1 MNSIIDLAVAYWR
14 LEKWVANA
22 PVEKKMAANSSLRTM
37 KRFLDANGI
46 EIRDLTGQ
54 AFDYGM
60 NLKVI
65 HSDMPENDPTAK
77 PIISEMIK
85 PMVLQNGSVVSAGE
99 VVIGTVVKSA
109 PIMVNQT
116 SSDQTTQEDSAKS
129 SSPEDKIAAE
139 KKNFW
144 ERWRSVIVPSAFA
157 AMALTFGVIFSVNL
171 AELGKSTWRME
182 DKINAEKT
190 FTVCLAYEDGGD
202 IISKKEYSFGEKI
215 LIPEEITNRPADDT
229 FTYTLSGWNE
239 KPNFAYKDM
248 IYLASY
254 STEYIDYSVS
264 FLDFDGRI
272 ISEATYHCG
281 DLIVVPEL
289 PSRSSDETYNY
300 ACVGWDKTVSEMCRG
315 NATYKAQ
322 YQADYIDYTVKFL
335 NYDDSILSEGK
346 YHYGATINVPNN
358 PVKPSDDT
366 YSYVFVGWDSEVS
379 TTCLGD
385 ATYKAQ
391 FQADYIDYTITFM
404 NEDSSIISQKT
415 YHFGAPIDV
424 PASPT
429 KDSDEMYDYEFA
441 GWYPEVSPTC
451 DGTKTY
457 KAKFNS
463 ILKA

>member
-1 MNSIIDLAVAYWR
+1 MNNIIDLAVAYWR

-22 PVEKKMAANSSLRTM
+22 TVEKKMAANSSLRTM

-109 PIMVNQT
+109 PIIANQT
-116 SSDQTTQEDSAKS
+116 SSDQTAQEDSAKS
-129 SSPEDKIAAE
+129 SSPEDKTAAK

-157 AMALTFGVIFSVNL
+157 VMALTFGVILSVNL
-171 AELGKSTWRME
+171 AELGKSTRRLE
-182 DKINAEKT
+182 DKVNAEKS

-229 FTYTLSGWNE
+229 FTYALSGWNE
-239 KPNFAYKDM
+239 EPKFAYKDM
-248 IYLASY
+248 VYLASY

-264 FLDFDGRI
+264 FLDFDGRT
-272 ISEATYHCG
+272 ISEATYHYG
-281 DLIVVPEL
+281 DSIVVPEL

-300 ACVGWDKTVSEMCRG
+300 VCVGWDKTVSEMCRG

-322 YQADYIDYTVKFL
+322 YEPEYI
-335 NYDDSILSEGK
+335 N
-346 YHYGATINVPNN
+346 
-358 PVKPSDDT
+358 
-366 YSYVFVGWDSEVS
+366 
-379 TTCLGD
+379 
-385 ATYKAQ
+385 
-391 FQADYIDYTITFM
+391 YTITFM
-404 NEDSSIISQKT
+404 NEDSSIISQET
-415 YHFGAPIDV
+415 YHFGDPVIV
-424 PASPT
+424 PADPK

-457 KAKFNS
+457 IAKFNS

>member
-109 PIMVNQT
+109 PIMANQT
-116 SSDQTTQEDSAKS
+116 SSDQTTQEDFANS
-129 SSPEDKIAAE
+129 SSAEDKTAAK

-157 AMALTFGVIFSVNL
+157 AMALTFGVILSVNL
-171 AELGKSTWRME
+171 TELGKSTRRME

-202 IISKKEYSFGEKI
+202 IISKKEYSFGDKI
-215 LIPEEITNRPADDT
+215 LIPEEITNRPADNT

-239 KPNFAYKDM
+239 EPNFAYKDM
-248 IYLASY
+248 VYLASY
-254 STEYIDYSVS
+254 STKYIDYSVS
-264 FLDFDGRI
+264 FLDFDGRV
-272 ISEATYHCG
+272 ISEDTYHYG
-281 DLIVVPEL
+281 DSIAVPEL
-289 PSRSSDETYNY
+289 PSRSSDETYDY
-300 ACVGWDKTVSEMCRG
+300 VCVGWDQTVSETCQG
-315 NATYKAQ
+315 NATYRAQ
-322 YQADYIDYTVKFL
+322 YR
-335 NYDDSILSEGK
+335 
-346 YHYGATINVPNN
+346 
-358 PVKPSDDT
+358 
-366 YSYVFVGWDSEVS
+366 
-379 TTCLGD
+379 
-385 ATYKAQ
+385 
-391 FQADYIDYTITFM
+391 ADYIDYTITFLH
-404 NEDSSIISQKT
+404 EDGSIISQET
-415 YHFGAPIDV
+415 YHFGEAVNV
-424 PASPT
+424 PADPK
-429 KDSDEMYDYEFA
+429 KDSDETYDYEFA
-441 GWYPEVSPTC
+441 GWDPEVSPTC

>member
-65 HSDMPENDPTAK
+65 HSDMPENDPAAK

-109 PIMVNQT
+109 PIMANQT
-116 SSDQTTQEDSAKS
+116 SSDQITQEDSANS
-129 SSPEDKIAAE
+129 SSAEDKTAA
-139 KKNFW
+139 KTKNFW

-157 AMALTFGVIFSVNL
+157 AMALTFGVILSVNL
-171 AELGKSTWRME
+171 TELGKSMRRME

-202 IISKKEYSFGEKI
+202 IISKKEYSFGDKI
-215 LIPEEITNRPADDT
+215 LIPEEITNRPADNT

-239 KPNFAYKDM
+239 EPNFAYKDM
-248 IYLASY
+248 VYLASY
-254 STEYIDYSVS
+254 STEYIDYT
-264 FLDFDGRI
+264 I
-272 ISEATYHCG
+272 
-281 DLIVVPEL
+281 
-289 PSRSSDETYNY
+289 
-300 ACVGWDKTVSEMCRG
+300 
-315 NATYKAQ
+315 
-322 YQADYIDYTVKFL
+322 KFL
-335 NYDDSILSEGK
+335 NYDGSVLSEEK
-346 YHYGATINVPNN
+346 YHYGDAINAPAD

-366 YSYVFVGWDSEVS
+366 YSYVFVGWDKDVSE
-379 TTCLGD
+379 TCQGD

-391 FQADYIDYTITFM
+391 YRADYIDYTITFLH
-404 NEDSSIISQKT
+404 EDGSIISQET
-415 YHFGAPIDV
+415 YHFGEAVNV
-424 PASPT
+424 PADP
-429 KDSDEMYDYEFA
+429 KKESDETYDYEFA
-441 GWYPEVSPTC
+441 GWDPEVIPTC